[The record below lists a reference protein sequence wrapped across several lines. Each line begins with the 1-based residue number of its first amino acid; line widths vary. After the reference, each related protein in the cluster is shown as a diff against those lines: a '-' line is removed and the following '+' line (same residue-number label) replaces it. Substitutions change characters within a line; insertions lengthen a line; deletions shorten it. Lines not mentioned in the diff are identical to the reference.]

1 MEEEILKK
9 IFKKED
15 NPNPNPN
22 TFKKVYVRL
31 DHETEIYL

>member
-1 MEEEILKK
+1 MKEEILQK
-9 IFKKED
+9 ILKKED
-15 NPNPNPN
+15 DSNLNPN